1 MVSVR
6 VGSGARTCVVQRRV
20 AGRVAEENAG
30 RVVVNNEAHDI
41 GVALL
46 AATHERRQTLRVCHV
61 ERGTKRVEAL
71 RSKGV

>member
-1 MVSVR
+1 MSAR
-6 VGSGARTCVVQRRV
+6 VGSGGATCVVQRRV

-30 RVVVNNEAHDI
+30 RVFVDDEAHNF

-46 AATHERRQTLRVCHV
+46 ATAHERRQTLRICHV
-61 ERGTKRVEAL
+61 ERRTKRVQAL